1 MTSFCR
7 LGVAVCLLLATLLTA
22 PVLIRDAAAQS
33 RIRVAEV
40 RVEGNNRI
48 EDATVFAYLT
58 LAPGDE
64 YNAEHADRS
73 LKALFAT
80 GLFSDVNITFQD
92 AVLNVQVT
100 ENPIINRIVFE
111 GNRRIKDETL
121 SQEVRLRSRVV
132 YTRTKVQADV
142 QRILELYRRQGRFAA
157 TVVPKVIQRPQNRVD
172 LVFELNEGDSTGV
185 REISF
190 VGNKFFSDKD
200 LRAEIVTDESAWW
213 RLLTTSDN
221 YDPDR
226 VTFDREL
233 LRRHYLRNGFPDF
246 RVLSSVAELT
256 PDRTDFFITFTIEE
270 GERYRFGDL
279 TVNSLLENVDTTA
292 LEALIAERIE
302 FEEWFNN
309 EVIDDI
315 VDTFTEA
322 VNDQGVAFVDVRPR
336 IRRDRETLVVDIA
349 FDIQEGAKVFVERID
364 ITGNVRTLDEVIR
377 REFRLV
383 EGDPFNTAKLR
394 RSRTRLQD
402 LGFFAKVDVAQS
414 PGDAADQTV
423 IEVEVEEKSTGEF
436 GFGGGYGSDGGLF
449 GIVSL
454 REENLLGKGQDLRIS
469 TSVGQKDQR
478 IDLSFTEPYFLDRD
492 VSAGFDVFRI
502 VSNNQKSSSFSEE
515 NTGIRLRAGYL
526 ITEHWSQTV
535 NYEISQNEISKVK
548 KKASRF
554 VKQEKGTHLLSSV
567 GHHLSYDRRDRRLE
581 STSGYLIGFGNQL
594 AGLGGDEKWL
604 KSNVSGTYYWPI
616 WRETV
621 VSARSGVSYIF
632 GLGEDVSIGDRYFL
646 GGGNL
651 RGFNPSG
658 AGPRDIATAD
668 SLGGNLRYT
677 GGVEMQ
683 FPIDLAEELDF
694 KGKVFSDFGTL
705 TGLDN
710 VNAKAVHDKG
720 SIRASAGVGVGW
732 SSPFGVIGVDLAVP
746 ILDENYD
753 KKELLRL
760 NFGTRF

>member
-22 PVLIRDAAAQS
+22 PVLIRDVAAQS